1 MAAAQ
6 GPYLTIG
13 GEACPA
19 MRARVNNIHMVG
31 IGGSGMNGIAEV
43 LINMGFH
50 VTGSDLSASSSV
62 RRLEKLGANVFI
74 GHGADNVG
82 NTDVLIKSTAIPDN
96 NPELVEARERGIPI
110 IPRAEMLAELMRLRT
125 GVAIAG
131 THGKTTTTS
140 LLATIFTEAG
150 LDPTVII
157 GGKLNTY
164 GSNARLG
171 EGDYLIAEADESDGS
186 FLLLSPIISVVTNV
200 DKDHMDFYPDQAAID
215 ASFTKFMNSIPFYG
229 MNVICGDDQGV
240 QRLLPSIKRPC
251 LTYGIG
257 PKNKL
262 RGEIVSSHLRSLFK
276 VYLDD
281 ELWGEVT
288 VAQPGIHNVLNAL
301 ACIGVAMEA
310 GLPKEDIING
320 LANFGG
326 VGRRFERK
334 GERKGVMVVDDYG
347 HHPAEILAN
356 LATAR
361 ECYPDRRLVVAFQ
374 PHRFTRTQALF
385 GDFCKAFVD
394 ADLLLLTEIYPAS
407 ESPIPGVS
415 GLSLAQGIKQISD
428 TRVEFFPD
436 FQALENRL
444 ADTLKPGDLFMTQ
457 GAGSIWRI
465 GENWLNQPDDQGEE
479 GLDAPAEKTMNENGM

>member
-6 GPYLTIG
+6 GPYLTVS

-43 LINMGFH
+43 LINMGFTI
-50 VTGSDLSASSSV
+50 TGSDLSASAAV
-62 RRLEKLGANVFI
+62 RRLEKLGATVFI

-82 NTDVLIKSTAIPDN
+82 DAEVLIKSTAIPDK
-96 NPELVEARERGIPI
+96 NPEVIAAKERGIPI

-157 GGKLNTY
+157 GGKLNTF
-164 GSNARLG
+164 GANARLG

-186 FLLLSPIISVVTNV
+186 FLLLSPIITVVTNV
-200 DKDHMDFYPDQAAID
+200 DRDHMDFYADQQAID
-215 ASFTKFMNSIPFYG
+215 DSFTKFMNSIPFYG
-229 MNVICGDDQGV
+229 MNVVCGDDEGV
-240 QRLLPSIKRPC
+240 QRLLPNIKRPC
-251 LTYGIG
+251 LTYGLG

-262 RGEIVSSHLRSLFK
+262 RGEIISSHLRSIFR
-276 VYLDD
+276 VYLDGK
-281 ELWGEVT
+281 EWGEVT
-288 VAQPGIHNVLNAL
+288 VAQPGVHNVLNAL
-301 ACIGVAMEA
+301 ACIGVALEA
-310 GLPKEDIING
+310 GLEKKDIING
-320 LANFGG
+320 LSNFGG

-347 HHPAEILAN
+347 HHPAEILAT
-356 LATAR
+356 LKTAK
-361 ECYPDRRLVVAFQ
+361 ECFPDRRLVIAFQ
-374 PHRFTRTQALF
+374 PHRFSRTQALF
-385 GDFCKAFVD
+385 GDFCKVFAE
-394 ADLLLLTEIYPAS
+394 ADLLMLTEIYPAS

-415 GLSLAQGIKQISD
+415 GLSLAQGIKQVSE
-428 TRVEFFPD
+428 TKVHFFPD
-436 FQALENRL
+436 FDALEKRL
-444 ADTLKPGDLFMTQ
+444 KDTLKPGDLFITQ
-457 GAGSIWRI
+457 GAGSIWQI
-465 GENWLNQPDDQGEE
+465 GENWLNQADTPDLEEESGE
-479 GLDAPAEKTMNENGM
+479 NEV

>member
-1 MAAAQ
+1 
-6 GPYLTIG
+6 
-13 GEACPA
+13 

-43 LINMGFH
+43 LINMGFTI
-50 VTGSDLSASSSV
+50 TGSDLSASAAV
-62 RRLEKLGANVFI
+62 RRLEKLGATVYI

-82 NTDVLIKSTAIPDN
+82 QADVLIKSTAIPDG
-96 NPELVEARERGIPI
+96 NPELIEARERGIPI

-125 GVAIAG
+125 GIAVAG

-164 GSNARLG
+164 GANARLG

-186 FLLLSPIISVVTNV
+186 FLRLAPIITVVTNI
-200 DKDHMDFYPDQAAID
+200 DKDHLDFYETQDAID
-215 ASFTKFMNSIPFYG
+215 LAFLRFMNSTPFYG
-229 MNVICGDDQGV
+229 MNVVCGDDEGV
-240 QRLLPSIKRPC
+240 KRLLPLTKRPC
-251 LTYGIG
+251 LTYGLG
-257 PKNKL
+257 KHNKL

-276 VYLDD
+276 VYLDG

-288 VAQPGIHNVLNAL
+288 VAQPGTHNVLNAL
-301 ACIGVAMEA
+301 ACIGVALEV
-310 GLPKEDIING
+310 GLEKDEIIKG

-334 GERKGVMVVDDYG
+334 GERKGVIVVDDYG
-347 HHPAEILAN
+347 HHPAEIMAN
-356 LATAR
+356 LKTAR

-385 GDFCKAFVD
+385 GEFCKAFAD
-394 ADLLLLTEIYPAS
+394 ADILLLTEIYPAS

-415 GLSLAQGIKQISD
+415 GLSLAQGIKQVSE
-428 TRVEFFPD
+428 TKVQFFPD
-436 FQALENRL
+436 FESLENRVK
-444 ADTLKPGDLFMTQ
+444 DILKPGDLFMTQ
-457 GAGSIWRI
+457 GAGSVWRI
-465 GENWLNQPDDQGEE
+465 GEDWLDLEDTPDGDDDGNGEE
-479 GLDAPAEKTMNENGM
+479 ER

>member
-1 MAAAQ
+1 
-6 GPYLTIG
+6 
-13 GEACPA
+13 

-43 LINMGFH
+43 LINMGFYI
-50 VTGSDLSASSSV
+50 TGSDLSASAAV

-82 NTDVLIKSTAIPDN
+82 RADVLIKSTAIPDK

-125 GVAIAG
+125 GIAVAG

-140 LLATIFTEAG
+140 LMATIFTEAG

-164 GSNARLG
+164 GANARLG

-186 FLLLSPIISVVTNV
+186 FLRLSPIITVVTNV
-200 DKDHMDFYPDQAAID
+200 DKDHMDFYDNQDAID
-215 ASFTKFMNSIPFYG
+215 LSFIRFMNSIPFYG
-229 MNVICGDDQGV
+229 MNVVCGDDEGV
-240 QRLLPSIKRPC
+240 KRLLPLIKRPC
-251 LTYGIG
+251 MTYGLE
-257 PKNKL
+257 KHNKL
-262 RGEIVSSHLRSLFK
+262 RGEIISSHLRTLFK
-276 VYLDD
+276 VYL
-281 ELWGEVT
+281 EEEEWGEVT
-288 VAQPGIHNVLNAL
+288 VAQPGTHNVLNAL
-301 ACIGVAMEA
+301 ACIGVALEA
-310 GLPKEDIING
+310 GLEKKDIING
-320 LANFGG
+320 LGNFGG

-347 HHPAEILAN
+347 HHPAEIVAN
-356 LATAR
+356 LKTAR

-374 PHRFTRTQALF
+374 PHRFSRTQALF
-385 GDFCKAFVD
+385 GEFCQAFTD

-415 GLSLAQGIKQISD
+415 GLSLAQGIKQVSE
-428 TRVEFFPD
+428 TKVQFYPD
-436 FQALENRL
+436 FDALEKRL
-444 ADTLKPGDLFMTQ
+444 KDTLKPGDLFITQ
-457 GAGSIWRI
+457 GAGSIWQI
-465 GENWLNQPDDQGEE
+465 GERWLEQEEDQDTQTPEPAMEE
-479 GLDAPAEKTMNENGM
+479 NEE

>member
-6 GPYLTIG
+6 GPYLTVG

-19 MRARVNNIHMVG
+19 MRARVNDIHMVG

-43 LINMGFH
+43 LINMGFY
-50 VTGSDLSASSSV
+50 VTGSDLAASAPV

-74 GHGADNVG
+74 GHGADNIG
-82 NTDVLIKSTAIPDN
+82 KADVLIKSTAIPDN

-125 GVAIAG
+125 GIAIAG

-164 GSNARLG
+164 GANARLG
-171 EGDYLIAEADESDGS
+171 EGDHLIAEADESDGS
-186 FLLLSPIISVVTNV
+186 FLLLSPIITVVTNV
-200 DKDHMDFYPDQAAID
+200 DKDHMDFYADQNAID
-215 ASFTKFMNSIPFYG
+215 TAFTQFMNSIPFYG
-229 MNVICGDDQGV
+229 MNVVCGDDVGV
-240 QRLLPSIKRPC
+240 QRLLPNIKRPC
-251 LTYGIG
+251 LTYGLG

-276 VYLDD
+276 VFLDG
-281 ELWGEVT
+281 EEWGEVT

-301 ACIGVAMEA
+301 ACIGVALEA
-310 GLPKEDIING
+310 GLDKKDIING

-334 GERKGVMVVDDYG
+334 GELKGVMVVDDYG
-347 HHPAEILAN
+347 HHPAEIIAN
-356 LATAR
+356 LRTAKA
-361 ECYPDRRLVVAFQ
+361 CYPDRRLVVAFQ

-385 GDFCKAFVD
+385 GEFCKAFTD
-394 ADLLLLTEIYPAS
+394 ADLLMLTEIYPAS

-415 GLSLAQGIKQISD
+415 GLSLAQGIKQVSE
-428 TRVEFFPD
+428 TKVQFFPD
-436 FQALENRL
+436 FEALENQL
-444 ADTLKPGDLFMTQ
+444 KDTLQPGDLFITQ
-457 GAGSIWRI
+457 GAGSVWRI
-465 GENWLNQPDDQGEE
+465 GENWLNQPDEPEDESTDETTGETE
-479 GLDAPAEKTMNENGM
+479 E

>member
-6 GPYLTIG
+6 GPYLTVG

-43 LINMGFH
+43 LINMGFN
-50 VTGSDLSASSSV
+50 VTGSDLSASAPV
-62 RRLEKLGANVFI
+62 RRLEKLGATVYI
-74 GHGADNVG
+74 GHGAANVG
-82 NTDVLIKSTAIPDN
+82 DADVLIKSTAIPDK
-96 NPELVEARERGIPI
+96 NPEVVEARERGIPI

-125 GVAIAG
+125 GVAVAG

-140 LLATIFTEAG
+140 LLATIFTEAD

-157 GGKLNTY
+157 GGRLSIF

-186 FLLLSPIISVVTNV
+186 FLLLAPIITVVTNV
-200 DKDHMDFYPDQAAID
+200 DKDHMDFYADQDAID
-215 ASFTKFMNSIPFYG
+215 DSFTRFMNSIPFYG
-229 MNVICGDDQGV
+229 MNVVCGDDEGV
-240 QRLLPSIKRPC
+240 QRLLPNIKRPC

-257 PKNKL
+257 PKNRL
-262 RGEIVSSHLRSLFK
+262 RGEIITSHLRSMFK
-276 VYLDD
+276 VYLDG
-281 ELWGEVT
+281 EEWGEVT
-288 VAQPGIHNVLNAL
+288 VAQPGTHNVLNAL
-301 ACIGVAMEA
+301 ACIGVALEA
-310 GLPKEDIING
+310 GLDKDDIING

-347 HHPAEILAN
+347 HHPAEIKAN
-356 LATAR
+356 LETAR
-361 ECYPDRRLVVAFQ
+361 ACYPDRRIVVAFQ

-385 GDFCKAFVD
+385 GEFCKVFKD

-415 GLSLAQGIKQISD
+415 GLSLAQGIKQVSE
-428 TRVEFFPD
+428 TKVQFFPD
-436 FQALENRL
+436 FEALEKRL
-444 ADTLKPGDLFMTQ
+444 RDTLRPGDLFITQ
-457 GAGSIWRI
+457 GAGSIWTV
-465 GENWLNQPDDQGEE
+465 GENWLNQADEPENEPDEAGDGE
-479 GLDAPAEKTMNENGM
+479 

>member
-1 MAAAQ
+1 MAAQ
-6 GPYLTIG
+6 GPYLTVG

-19 MRARVNNIHMVG
+19 MRARVNSIHMVG

-43 LINMGFH
+43 LINMGFNI
-50 VTGSDLSASSSV
+50 TGSDLSASAAV
-62 RRLEKLGANVFI
+62 RRLEKLGATVFI

-82 NTDVLIKSTAIPDN
+82 EADVLIKSTAIPDK

-125 GVAIAG
+125 GIAVAG

-140 LLATIFTEAG
+140 LLATIFTEAD

-164 GSNARLG
+164 GANARLG

-186 FLLLSPIISVVTNV
+186 FLRLAPIITVVTNI
-200 DKDHMDFYPDQAAID
+200 DKDHMDFYDNQDAID
-215 ASFTKFMNSIPFYG
+215 LSFMRFMNSTPFYG
-229 MNVICGDDQGV
+229 MNVVCGDDEGV
-240 QRLLPSIKRPC
+240 QRLLPLIKRPY
-251 LTYGIG
+251 LTYGLG
-257 PKNKL
+257 RHNKL
-262 RGEIVSSHLRSLFK
+262 RGEIISSHLRSLFR

-281 ELWGEVT
+281 EEWGEVT
-288 VAQPGIHNVLNAL
+288 VAQPGTHNVLNAL
-301 ACIGVAMEA
+301 ACIGVALEV
-310 GLPKEDIING
+310 GLGKDEIIKG

-334 GERKGVMVVDDYG
+334 GEKKGVIVVDDYG
-347 HHPAEILAN
+347 HHPAEITAN
-356 LATAR
+356 LKTAK

-374 PHRFTRTQALF
+374 PHRFSRTQALF
-385 GDFCKAFVD
+385 GEFCKAFGD

-415 GLSLAQGIKQISD
+415 GLSLAQGIKQVSE
-428 TRVEFFPD
+428 TKVQFFPD
-436 FQALENRL
+436 FDALEKRL
-444 ADTLKPGDLFMTQ
+444 KDILGPGDLFMTQ
-457 GAGSIWRI
+457 GAGSIWKI
-465 GENWLNQPDDQGEE
+465 GENWLEQEDGPEE
-479 GLDAPAEKTMNENGM
+479 SRENGNGDEEL